1 MKLGK
6 WIGGGL
12 GWAFAGPIGAILGF
26 AIGSVFD
33 MDVKVQRHGGNT
45 TQRADF
51 MLSLLVLIAAVMKAD
66 GKVLKSELDF
76 VKRFLISNFGTE
88 AASESLLILRDIL
101 KKEIRIDEVTGQIAM
116 NMNYEMRLQL
126 LHFLFGIAN
135 ADGVIT
141 QQELSVVKNIAR
153 KLSISEGDIQ
163 SVMAM
168 FVSDTTSAYKILEVS
183 PEASNDEIKK
193 AYRTLAKK
201 HHPDLVS
208 NLGPDIQKAAHE
220 KFGKINEAYETI
232 KKERGIV

>member
-26 AIGSVFD
+26 AIGSVLD
-33 MDVKVQRHGGNT
+33 MDIKVQKHSGF
-45 TQRADF
+45 TQRGDF

-66 GKVLKSELDF
+66 GKVLKSELEY
-76 VKRFLISNFGTE
+76 VKKFLISNFGNQ
-88 AASESLLILRDIL
+88 AASESLLILRDII
-101 KKEIRIDEVTGQIAM
+101 KKDISIDDVAAQISA

-135 ADGVIT
+135 ADKLIVPQEINVIK
-141 QQELSVVKNIAR
+141 EIAR
-153 KLSISEGDIQ
+153 KINISETDIN
-163 SVMAM
+163 SLMAM
-168 FVSDTTSAYKILEVS
+168 FVKETTSAFKILEVS
-183 PEASNDEIKK
+183 QNASNEEIKK
-193 AYRTLAKK
+193 AYRSLAKK

-208 NLGPDIQKAAHE
+208 NLGPEIQKAAHE
-220 KFGKINEAYETI
+220 KFRKINEAYESI